1 MQGLRG
7 ASKGKYLDFRLGAN
21 TRSCRGLDRRRQYGP
36 SCRPAVGHSSV
47 AGCARKR
54 SAVDL
59 LVASSINEI
68 EPRAAPAAIDMLVK
82 VQRKVSDG
90 VAGLAAAG
98 SSPDRQ
104 KRQFLPSQRFT
115 NVRAK
120 HSLLR
125 SWH

>member
-1 MQGLRG
+1 
-7 ASKGKYLDFRLGAN
+7 
-21 TRSCRGLDRRRQYGP
+21 
-36 SCRPAVGHSSV
+36 
-47 AGCARKR
+47 
-54 SAVDL
+54 VDL